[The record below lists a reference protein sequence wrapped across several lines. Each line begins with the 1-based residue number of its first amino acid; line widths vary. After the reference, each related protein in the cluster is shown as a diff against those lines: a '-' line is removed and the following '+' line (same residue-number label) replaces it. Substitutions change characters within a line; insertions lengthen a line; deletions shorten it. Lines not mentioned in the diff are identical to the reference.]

1 MKTEDDLEI
10 LTQLMPS
17 ARMAAIMGI
26 FLQLWTQYRSQS
38 SVQEVPAPTT
48 TAKPQVL
55 RASRVR
61 TTSQL
66 EILIRETSL
75 TEQQRYRRAQ
85 RPDNVREDETQL
97 YEN

>member
-1 MKTEDDLEI
+1 
-10 LTQLMPS
+10 MPS

-26 FLQLWTQYRSQS
+26 FLQLWTQYRFQS
-38 SVQEVPAPTT
+38 SVQEGPAPATT
-48 TAKPQVL
+48 TRPQVW

-75 TEQQRYRRAQ
+75 AEQQRFRRAQ
-85 RPDNVREDETQL
+85 RPGNVGEDETQL
-97 YEN
+97 DDN

>member
-1 MKTEDDLEI
+1 
-10 LTQLMPS
+10 
-17 ARMAAIMGI
+17 MGI

-38 SVQEVPAPTT
+38 SVQEGPAPATT
-48 TAKPQVL
+48 TRPQML

-75 TEQQRYRRAQ
+75 AEHQRLRRAQ
-85 RPDNVREDETQL
+85 RPGNVGEDETQL
-97 YEN
+97 DDN